1 MLRLYAYIYI
11 AALYAPILL
20 IVLFS
25 FNSAQSLSFPIEG
38 LSLRWYAELF
48 DNPTLLESFKNS
60 ILVGITT
67 TIVTTIIGSLA
78 ALSFARLK
86 GRAKN
91 VFGFLSFSPIALPGL
106 FVGIA
111 LLILFAQ
118 LGLQRSLVT
127 ITLSHILIT
136 LPFFIESSRSRLE
149 YFDLSLEEA
158 ARDLGASPFD
168 TFRLVTLPII
178 APTLIGAAILSFA
191 ISFDEVIITIFVSGT
206 DPTLPLFILSMMRRS
221 VTPLVN
227 ATSVLA
233 ISSVLSLILAFTAV
247 LWWRRRRAISLRKN
261 RNEVRNA

>member
-1 MLRLYAYIYI
+1 MLRIYAYLYI

-48 DNPTLLESFKNS
+48 DNPTLLQSFKNS
-60 ILVGITT
+60 IMVGVTT

-86 GRAKN
+86 GRAKD

-118 LGLQRSLVT
+118 LG
-127 ITLSHILIT
+127 I
-136 LPFFIESSRSRLE
+136 
-149 YFDLSLEEA
+149 A
-158 ARDLGASPFD
+158 AVLGDDHALAYPDHPALFH
-168 TFRLVTLPII
+168 RIQPV
-178 APTLIGAAILSFA
+178 AAGVF
-191 ISFDEVIITIFVSGT
+191 
-206 DPTLPLFILSMMRRS
+206 RS
-221 VTPLVN
+221 V
-227 ATSVLA
+227 A
-233 ISSVLSLILAFTAV
+233 
-247 LWWRRRRAISLRKN
+247 RRGGARSGRIALRHIPAGHAAHHRADPDRG
-261 RNEVRNA
+261 RDPVVRDFL